1 MDVESGARMLLVL
14 VVIGVAL
21 VIAIG
26 VVYSNEITNRNQLY
40 SQFATSN
47 SNNAIL
53 ANYSTNAAN
62 ISNTA
67 GSNSNYAYY
76 ILFAALIIAV
86 VIGAL
91 VSAANRQQG

>member
-1 MDVESGARMLLVL
+1 MDVEEGARKLLVL

-26 VVYSNEITNRNQLY
+26 VSYTNQINNKTQLNLY
-40 SQFATSN
+40 ATSN
-47 SNNAIL
+47 SNNAII
-53 ANYSTNAAN
+53 ANYSTNSAN
-62 ISNTA
+62 IANTGGTNA
-67 GSNSNYAYY
+67 NYAYY

-91 VSAANRQQG
+91 VSAASRKMG

>member
-1 MDVESGARMLLVL
+1 MDVEEGARKLLVL

-26 VVYSNEITNRNQLY
+26 VSYTNQINNKTQLNQY
-40 SQFATSN
+40 ATSA
-47 SNNAIL
+47 SNNAII

-62 ISNTA
+62 IANTGGTNA
-67 GSNSNYAYY
+67 NYAYY

-91 VSAANRQQG
+91 VTAAARKMG